1 MVDKKDVLI
10 KLINDKDLDGV
21 LLTDGYNIH
30 YLSGYSGHEGCML
43 VTKADA
49 YIFTDSR
56 YTEQSEKQAPNVT
69 CIDINGKS
77 YAYRINEVLEQTTKG
92 SDRKLNIGF
101 ENMHISYDQYD
112 KFSQALSGRV
122 NFVKLDNAINN
133 LRAVK
138 SDWEIERLAKAE
150 AIGDEAFRH
159 IISFIK
165 EGMTEREIAAELE
178 YTMKKLG
185 ADGTSFDT
193 IVASG
198 EHSSMPHAQVSDRV
212 IVKGD
217 FITMD
222 FGCIYEGYCSDMT
235 RTVLMG
241 ADVSNKQL
249 DVYNT
254 VLKAQTEALKL
265 VKPGVKCS
273 DVDACARQIIADA
286 GYGSYF
292 GHGLGHGVGLFIH
305 EEPRFS
311 PKCDAVLQPGVCIT
325 VEPGIYLPG
334 MFGVRIE
341 DMIVVTE
348 DGYRNLASSPKELI
362 RLSVQS

>member
-1 MVDKKDVLI
+1 MADKKDVLI
-10 KLINDKDLDGV
+10 NIMEDRKLDG
-21 LLTDGYNIH
+21 LLITDGYNIH

-43 VTKADA
+43 ITKEEA
-49 YIFTDSR
+49 YILTDSR
-56 YTEQSEKQAPNVT
+56 YTEQLEKQAPDFKCV
-69 CIDINGKS
+69 DIKGKS
-77 YAYRINEVLEQTTKG
+77 YSYRINELLGNGAVSLN
-92 SDRKLNIGF
+92 RKPNIGF
-101 ENMHISYDQYD
+101 ENMHISYNQYD
-112 KFSQALSGRV
+112 KFNQTFGDTV
-122 NFVKLDNAINN
+122 NLVKLDDTIND

-138 SDWEIERLAKAE
+138 SDAELEKLAMAE
-150 AIGDEAFRH
+150 ALGDKAFHH
-159 IISFIK
+159 IISFIR
-165 EGMTEREIAAELE
+165 EGMTEKEVALELE

-185 ADGTSFDT
+185 ADGLSFDT

-198 EHSSMPHAQVSDRV
+198 ENSSMPHAAVSDKV
-212 IVKGD
+212 IVRGD

-235 RTVLMG
+235 RTVIMG
-241 ADVSNKQL
+241 DSVSDKQIE
-249 DVYNT
+249 VYNT

-286 GYGSYF
+286 GYGDYF

-311 PKCDAVLQPGVCIT
+311 PKCDKVLQQGVCIT

-334 MFGVRIE
+334 KFGVRIE
-341 DMIVVTE
+341 DMIAIT
-348 DGYRNLASSPKELI
+348 DNGYKNLTTSPKELI
-362 RLSVQS
+362 RIDV

>member
-1 MVDKKDVLI
+1 MADKKEVLL
-10 KLINDKDLDGV
+10 KLLIDKNLDGL

-43 VTKADA
+43 VTKEDT

-56 YTEQSEKQAPNVT
+56 YIEQSGKQAPNAI
-69 CIDINGKS
+69 CIDIRGKS
-77 YAYRINEVLEQTTKG
+77 YSYRINEALEQAAKG
-92 SDRKLNIGF
+92 SGRKLNIGF

-112 KFSQALSGRV
+112 KFSQTLSDRV

-150 AIGDEAFRH
+150 AIGDKAFQH

-165 EGMTEREIAAELE
+165 AGMTEKEIAAELE

-198 EHSSMPHAQVSDRV
+198 ENSSMPHASVSDRV
-212 IVKGD
+212 IGKGD

-235 RTVLMG
+235 RTVIVG
-241 ADVSNKQL
+241 DDVSDKQL
-249 DVYNT
+249 EVYNT
-254 VLKAQTEALKL
+254 VLRAQLEALKL

-273 DVDACARQIIADA
+273 DVDACARQVIADA
-286 GYGSYF
+286 GYGDYF

-311 PKCDAVLQPGVCIT
+311 PKCDAVLQTGVCIT

-341 DMIVVTE
+341 DMIVVTK

-362 RLSVQS
+362 RLSL

>member
-1 MVDKKDVLI
+1 MTDKKDLLI
-10 KLINDKDLDGV
+10 KLVSDKKLDGM

-43 VTKADA
+43 VTDEDA

-56 YTEQSEKQAPNVT
+56 YTEQLKKQAPNFK
-69 CIDINGKS
+69 CIDIKGKS
-77 YAYRINEVLEQTTKG
+77 YSYRVNEVLEKRAKDLG
-92 SDRKLNIGF
+92 RPCNIGF
-101 ENMHISYDQYD
+101 ENMHISYDWYD
-112 KFSQALSGRV
+112 KFSQTLNNTV
-122 NFVKLDNAINN
+122 NFVRLDNEINA

-138 SDWEIERLAKAE
+138 APWEIERLAKAE
-150 AIGDEAFRH
+150 TVGDEAFRH
-159 IISFIK
+159 ILSFIRV
-165 EGMTEREIAAELE
+165 GMTEKEIAAELE
-178 YTMKKLG
+178 YTMKRLS

-198 EHSSMPHAQVSDRV
+198 ENSSMPHAAVSDRK
-212 IVKGD
+212 IGRGD

-235 RTVLMG
+235 RTVIVG
-241 ADVSNKQL
+241 DEVSDKQL
-249 DVYNT
+249 AVYNT

-286 GYGSYF
+286 GYGDYF

-311 PKCDAVLQPGVCIT
+311 PKCDELLRPGVCIT

-334 MFGVRIE
+334 LFGVRIE

-362 RLSVQS
+362 KLKV